1 MYILNLVG
9 CVYIFIYIYMKKMVI
24 SLRVEYYEKCWR
36 DIFGRVWG
44 KEREGECDIIL
55 F

>member
-1 MYILNLVG
+1 MYISNSAG
-9 CVYIFIYIYMKKMVI
+9 CVYIFIHTHTKKMAI
-24 SLRVEYYEKCWR
+24 SLRVEYHEKRWR
-36 DIFGRVWG
+36 DIPGRVWG